1 MLYYRLMK
9 KQRNSTTFILL
20 LLIGDILAILGAYSF
35 AYIFRVKLS
44 DDPVA
49 NFIAAEPYF
58 LSLVSLTP
66 FIILFL
72 ALAGTYRINSKT
84 TISQIIK
91 IIIGALVAMLSLVT
105 IDYFLNEPLFP
116 AKLVPVYGFGI
127 SIALLALVRIV
138 LYAARWLWWRKE
150 SNLQSVIIVGGEY
163 AARDLAADIKRRNS
177 GYTLLGVVGDQR
189 FSFTT
194 HKTLEDALED
204 AGEPNIIIQVASK
217 QQPTIDEVLLDYAHR
232 HFIEFKFVPNDSN
245 EVTNLIEL
253 ELFMGEIPV
262 MAVNQTTLTGW
273 GRLFKRAFDVIVSLT
288 ALILLSP
295 VFLIV
300 AIINK
305 LVLGKVFFHHTRI
318 TRGDQPFEMY
328 KFQTVRNDLNGLT
341 PEEAFRKIGKPELIK
356 QYRDGGDYLPNDP
369 RYGAWG
375 NFSRKA
381 SLDEL
386 PQLFNVLRGDIS
398 LVGPRALIPQE
409 INAYANKHAILNVK
423 SGVTGLAQV
432 SGRRDLPWEQ
442 RRKLDVYYAQHWSFG
457 LDVKILFST
466 AGQVLSMIWQMV
478 SGRKKIDEV
487 QP

>member
-1 MLYYRLMK
+1 M
-9 KQRNSTTFILL
+9 
-20 LLIGDILAILGAYSF
+20 
-35 AYIFRVKLS
+35 
-44 DDPVA
+44 
-49 NFIAAEPYF
+49 
-58 LSLVSLTP
+58 
-66 FIILFL
+66 
-72 ALAGTYRINSKT
+72 
-84 TISQIIK
+84 
-91 IIIGALVAMLSLVT
+91 
-105 IDYFLNEPLFP
+105 
-116 AKLVPVYGFGI
+116 
-127 SIALLALVRIV
+127 
-138 LYAARWLWWRKE
+138 
-150 SNLQSVIIVGGEY
+150 
-163 AARDLAADIKRRNS
+163 
-177 GYTLLGVVGDQR
+177 GDQR